1 MISKD
6 SKSILMFNGEIYNS
20 DELRKNLEE
29 DGVKFRTSHSDT
41 ETLLEGLDKFGI
53 EFINKLEGQFAFA
66 YLNKNTK
73 KIYLARDRL
82 GQKPLYLY
90 FNDKSLTFARI

>member
-29 DGVKFRTSHSDT
+29 DGVKFRTSHSSIQ

-53 EFINKLEGQFAFA
+53 EFISR
-66 YLNKNTK
+66 T
-73 KIYLARDRL
+73 
-82 GQKPLYLY
+82 
-90 FNDKSLTFARI
+90 